1 MKFFSL
7 LIFSYFYVL
16 ISSLSLEANEIN
28 EGVLYIRIGE
38 NIFLTHL
45 YENPI
50 RKELISLLPL
60 KSIPIEKN
68 DYKCLPLSLE
78 IDEDNTISDNNYIIQ
93 ANEGDIILYQ
103 KKELILINNKAT
115 FDNLNGEYI
124 KLGYT
129 EEIKKLYNLI
139 QINKPVY
146 LWNSFNYVNYNEK
159 IKPNEHYMSI
169 MNFLTWKI
177 LTIICFLF
185 L

>member
-28 EGVLYIRIGE
+28 ESVLYIRIGE

-68 DYKCLPLSLE
+68 D
-78 IDEDNTISDNNYIIQ
+78 
-93 ANEGDIILYQ
+93 
-103 KKELILINNKAT
+103 
-115 FDNLNGEYI
+115 
-124 KLGYT
+124 
-129 EEIKKLYNLI
+129 
-139 QINKPVY
+139 
-146 LWNSFNYVNYNEK
+146 
-159 IKPNEHYMSI
+159 
-169 MNFLTWKI
+169 
-177 LTIICFLF
+177 
-185 L
+185 